1 MQDVINTL
9 TNQNQE
15 ILSELDEHVKAHE
28 FVRKKL
34 DRKSD
39 VASLMNTFNKE
50 LVESKIALE
59 RGQSPLRHP
68 RWIKFWLN
76 TFWEK
81 ILIK

>member
-28 FVRKKL
+28 FVRQKL
-34 DRKSD
+34 DRKQD

-68 RWIKFWLN
+68 R
-76 TFWEK
+76 
-81 ILIK
+81 